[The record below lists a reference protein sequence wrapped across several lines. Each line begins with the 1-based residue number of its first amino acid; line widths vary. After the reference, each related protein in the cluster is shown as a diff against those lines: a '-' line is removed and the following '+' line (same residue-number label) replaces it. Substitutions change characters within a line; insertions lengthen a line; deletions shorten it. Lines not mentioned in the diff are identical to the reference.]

1 MSLLPAFCAE
11 LDKNLSD
18 TDIDRL
24 TQDVRGLR
32 GVASVAFNRAA
43 RTDAG
48 AYYLHITHFAGQDV
62 QRHVAAMAGVT
73 RVVPARF

>member
-1 MSLLPAFCAE
+1 MSLLPAFRAE
-11 LDKNLSD
+11 IDKNLTE

-24 TQDVRGLR
+24 LQDVRGLR

-43 RTDAG
+43 PDDAG
-48 AYYLHITHFAGQDV
+48 AGYLHVTHFAGQDV
-62 QRHVAAMAGVT
+62 QRRVAAMTGVT